1 VTATT
6 NGDSPAPAALLGVT
20 GLSVRAG
27 ERTLVAALS
36 LALWPGEFLAVLG
49 RNGCGKSLT
58 LHTLAGLRAPA
69 AGTVE
74 LGGRGL
80 GVLGRGEIAR
90 RLALLPQDREDSLPL
105 SVFET
110 TLLGRH
116 PHIGWL
122 RGESAE
128 DLRIVSAALA
138 RMGVAHCAERA
149 LGTLS
154 GGEQRRAAMAGLLAQ
169 QPAVFLLDEP
179 TNHLD
184 PHHQVD
190 VLLAFRECCATGAA
204 VIATLHDP
212 ALAERCADR
221 VLLLQGDGRWRLGAT
236 AELLNAEELSS
247 LYATPM
253 HELRGG
259 GRRAFIPA

>member
-1 VTATT
+1 MANVLLSTHM
-6 NGDSPAPAALLGVT
+6 LGVGAGKRT
-20 GLSVRAG
+20 LLAELSFELRAG
-27 ERTLVAALS
+27 E
-36 LALWPGEFLAVLG
+36 FIAVLG

-58 LHTLAGLRAPA
+58 LHTLAGLRTAA
-69 AGTVE
+69 AGTVALE
-74 LGGRGL
+74 GRGL
-80 GVLGRGEIAR
+80 SQLRRADIAR
-90 RLALLPQDREDSLPL
+90 RLAFLPQDREDSLPL
-105 SVFET
+105 SVFEAA
-110 TLLGRH
+110 LLGRH

-122 RGESAE
+122 RSESAG
-128 DLRIVSAALA
+128 DVQIVNDALA
-138 RMGVAHCAERA
+138 RMDVAGIAERA
-149 LGTLS
+149 LATLS

-169 QPAVFLLDEP
+169 QPQVFLLDEP

-190 VLLAFRECCATGAA
+190 VLLAFRERCAAGAG

-221 VLLLQGDGRWRLGAT
+221 VLLMYGDGRWRIGAT
-236 AELLNAEELSS
+236 AELLNAAELSV

-253 HELRGG
+253 NELSGG

>member
-1 VTATT
+1 MADLLLV
-6 NGDSPAPAALLGVT
+6 AAGLGVT
-20 GLSVRAG
+20 AGKRVLLADLAFELRAG
-27 ERTLVAALS
+27 E
-36 LALWPGEFLAVLG
+36 FIAVLG

-58 LHTLAGLRAPA
+58 LHTLAGLRPA
-69 AGTVE
+69 AAGHVE
-74 LGGRGL
+74 LNGQKLQRLRRGD
-80 GVLGRGEIAR
+80 VAR
-90 RLALLPQDREDSLPL
+90 HLAFLPQDREDSLPL
-105 SVFET
+105 SVFEAA
-110 TLLGRH
+110 LLGRH

-122 RGESAE
+122 RGESAA
-128 DLRIVSAALA
+128 DVQIVHSALA
-138 RMGVAHCAERA
+138 RMDVDSCAERA
-149 LGTLS
+149 LATLS

-169 QPAVFLLDEP
+169 EPRIYLLDEP

-190 VLLAFRECCATGAA
+190 VLLAFRERCSTGAG

-221 VLLLQGDGRWRLGAT
+221 VLLMYGDGRWRLGTT
-236 AELLNAEELSS
+236 AELLNAAELSL

-253 HELRGG
+253 SELSGG

>member
-1 VTATT
+1 MS
-6 NGDSPAPAALLGVT
+6 DALLATNLLAV
-20 GLSVRAG
+20 SAG
-27 ERTLVAALS
+27 KRTLLADLS
-36 LALWPGEFLAVLG
+36 LELRPGEFIAVLG

-58 LHTLAGLRAPA
+58 LHTLAGLRPAA
-69 AGTVE
+69 AGTVT

-80 GVLGRGEIAR
+80 QQLPRGEIAR
-90 RLALLPQDREDSLPL
+90 RLAFLPQDREDSLPL
-105 SVFET
+105 SVFEAA
-110 TLLGRH
+110 LLGRH

-122 RGESAE
+122 RSESAL
-128 DLRIVSAALA
+128 DVQIVNDALA
-138 RMGVAHCAERA
+138 RMGVGDFAARA
-149 LGTLS
+149 LATLS

-169 QPAVFLLDEP
+169 EPRVFLLDEP

-190 VLLAFRECCATGAA
+190 VLLAFRERCAGGAA

-221 VLLLQGDGRWRLGAT
+221 VLLMYGDGRWRLGPT
-236 AELLNAEELSS
+236 AELLNAAELSL

-253 HELRGG
+253 NELSGG

>member
-1 VTATT
+1 LTAKVLL
-6 NGDSPAPAALLGVT
+6 AATRLGVSA
-20 GLSVRAG
+20 GQRILIADLSFELR
-27 ERTLVAALS
+27 
-36 LALWPGEFLAVLG
+36 PGEFIVVLG

-58 LHTLAGLRAPA
+58 LHTLAGLRPA
-69 AGTVE
+69 ATGHVE
-74 LGGRGL
+74 LDGHRLRHLRRGD
-80 GVLGRGEIAR
+80 IAR
-90 RLALLPQDREDSLPL
+90 HLAFLPQDREDSLPL
-105 SVFET
+105 SVFEAA
-110 TLLGRH
+110 LLGRH

-122 RGESAE
+122 RRETAT
-128 DLRIVSAALA
+128 DLQIVHSALA
-138 RMGVAHCAERA
+138 RMDVDTCAQRA
-149 LGTLS
+149 LATLS

-169 QPAVFLLDEP
+169 EPQVFLLDEP

-190 VLLAFRECCATGAA
+190 VLLAFRERCSAGAG

-221 VLLLQGDGRWRLGAT
+221 VLLMYGDGRWRLGAT
-236 AELLNAEELSS
+236 AELLNAAELSL

-253 HELRGG
+253 NELSGG

>member
-1 VTATT
+1 MA
-6 NGDSPAPAALLGVT
+6 GILLAAAGLGVSA
-20 GLSVRAG
+20 GGRVLLADLSFELR
-27 ERTLVAALS
+27 
-36 LALWPGEFLAVLG
+36 PGEFIAVLG

-58 LHTLAGLRAPA
+58 LHTLAGLRPA
-69 AGTVE
+69 AAGHVQ
-74 LGGRGL
+74 LGGQALRHL
-80 GVLGRGEIAR
+80 PRGEVAR
-90 RLALLPQDREDSLPL
+90 RLAFLPQDREDSLPL
-105 SVFET
+105 SVFEAA
-110 TLLGRH
+110 LLGRH

-122 RGESAE
+122 RGESAA
-128 DLRIVSAALA
+128 DVQIVHRALS
-138 RMGVAHCAERA
+138 RMDVDDCAERA
-149 LGTLS
+149 LATLS

-169 QPAVFLLDEP
+169 EPQVYLLDEP

-190 VLLAFRECCATGAA
+190 VLLAFRERCSGGAA

-221 VLLLQGDGRWRLGAT
+221 VLLMYGDGRWRLGPT
-236 AELLNAEELSS
+236 AELLNAAELSV

-253 HELRGG
+253 NELSGG

>member
-1 VTATT
+1 MSNALLATTMLAVTA
-6 NGDSPAPAALLGVT
+6 GK
-20 GLSVRAG
+20 
-27 ERTLVAALS
+27 RTLLADLS
-36 LALWPGEFLAVLG
+36 LELRPGEFIAVLG

-58 LHTLAGLRAPA
+58 LHTLAGLRPAA
-69 AGTVE
+69 AGTVLLE
-74 LGGRGL
+74 GRAL
-80 GVLGRGEIAR
+80 QRLRRGDIAR
-90 RLALLPQDREDSLPL
+90 RLAFLPQDREDSLPL
-105 SVFET
+105 SVFEAA
-110 TLLGRH
+110 LLGRH

-122 RGESAE
+122 RGESAF
-128 DLRIVSAALA
+128 DVQIVNAALA
-138 RMGVAHCAERA
+138 RMDVGDCAARA
-149 LGTLS
+149 LATLS

-169 QPAVFLLDEP
+169 EPGVFLLDEP

-190 VLLAFRECCATGAA
+190 VLLAFRERCAAGAA

-221 VLLLQGDGRWRLGAT
+221 VLLMYGDGRWRLGLT
-236 AELLNAEELSS
+236 AELLNAAELSL

-253 HELRGG
+253 NELSGG

>member
-1 VTATT
+1 L
-6 NGDSPAPAALLGVT
+6 NGADGHSPALLSTIELGVH
-20 GLSVRAG
+20 AG
-27 ERTLVAALS
+27 ERVLLTNLS
-36 LALWPGEFLAVLG
+36 LAVQPGEFIAVLG

-58 LHTLAGLRAPA
+58 LHTLAGLRTPA
-69 AGTVE
+69 TGAVALAGT
-74 LGGRGL
+74 GL
-80 GVLGRGEIAR
+80 QQLGRAEIAR
-90 RLALLPQDREDSLPL
+90 RLAFLPQDREDSLPL

-110 TLLGRH
+110 ALLGRH

-122 RGESAE
+122 RSESAS
-128 DLRIVSAALA
+128 DLQIVAAALA
-138 RMGVAHCAERA
+138 RMGVDSCAARA
-149 LGTLS
+149 FGTLS

-169 QPAVFLLDEP
+169 QPQVFLLDEP

-190 VLLAFRECCATGAA
+190 VLLAFRERCAAGAA

-221 VLLLQGDGRWRLGAT
+221 VLLMYGDGRWRLGAT
-236 AELLNAEELSS
+236 AEVLNAAELSL
-247 LYATPM
+247 LYATPIS
-253 HELRGG
+253 ELAGG

>member
-1 VTATT
+1 MSA
-6 NGDSPAPAALLGVT
+6 GKRSLLAD
-20 GLSVRAG
+20 LSF
-27 ERTLVAALS
+27 ELQ
-36 LALWPGEFLAVLG
+36 PGEFIAVLG

-58 LHTLAGLRAPA
+58 PAHPRRTAAGRRGLRRTPRSEDSGTCAAARSPA
-69 AGTVE
+69 Q
-74 LGGRGL
+74 
-80 GVLGRGEIAR
+80 
-90 RLALLPQDREDSLPL
+90 LAFLPQDREDSLPL
-105 SVFET
+105 SVFEAA
-110 TLLGRH
+110 LLGRH

-122 RGESAE
+122 RSESAA
-128 DLRIVSAALA
+128 DVKIVHGALA
-138 RMGVAHCAERA
+138 RMDVGDCAERA
-149 LGTLS
+149 LATLS

-169 QPAVFLLDEP
+169 EPEVYLLDEP

-190 VLLAFRECCATGAA
+190 VLLAFRERCSSGAG

-221 VLLLQGDGRWRLGAT
+221 VLLMYGDGRWRLGAT
-236 AELLNAEELSS
+236 SELLNAAELSL

-253 HELRGG
+253 NELSGG

>member
-1 VTATT
+1 MSNTLLASTM
-6 NGDSPAPAALLGVT
+6 LGVNA
-20 GLSVRAG
+20 GRRVLLADLSFELRAG
-27 ERTLVAALS
+27 E
-36 LALWPGEFLAVLG
+36 FIAVLG

-58 LHTLAGLRAPA
+58 LHTLAGLRPA
-69 AGTVE
+69 ATGRVALE
-74 LGGRGL
+74 GRGL
-80 GVLGRGEIAR
+80 QQLRRSDIAR
-90 RLALLPQDREDSLPL
+90 RLAFLPQDREDSLPL
-105 SVFET
+105 SVFEAA
-110 TLLGRH
+110 LLGRH

-122 RGESAE
+122 RGETAA
-128 DLRIVSAALA
+128 DVQIVYDALA
-138 RMGVAHCAERA
+138 RMDVGSCAARA

-169 QPAVFLLDEP
+169 EPRVFLLDEP

-190 VLLAFRECCATGAA
+190 VLLAFRERCAAGAA

-221 VLLLQGDGRWRLGAT
+221 VLLMYGDGRWRLGPT
-236 AELLNAEELSS
+236 TELLNAAELSV

-253 HELRGG
+253 NELSGG
-259 GRRAFIPA
+259 GRRAFVPA

>member
-1 VTATT
+1 MAKVLLSTHM
-6 NGDSPAPAALLGVT
+6 LGVGAGKRT
-20 GLSVRAG
+20 LLAELSFELRAG
-27 ERTLVAALS
+27 E
-36 LALWPGEFLAVLG
+36 FIAVLG

-58 LHTLAGLRAPA
+58 LHTLAGLRPAA
-69 AGTVE
+69 AGTVALE
-74 LGGRGL
+74 GHGL
-80 GVLGRGEIAR
+80 SQLRRTDIAR
-90 RLALLPQDREDSLPL
+90 RLAFLPQDREDSLPL
-105 SVFET
+105 SVFEAA
-110 TLLGRH
+110 LLGRH

-122 RGESAE
+122 RSESAG
-128 DLRIVSAALA
+128 DVQIVNEALA
-138 RMGVAHCAERA
+138 RMDVGGIAERA
-149 LGTLS
+149 LATLS

-169 QPAVFLLDEP
+169 QPQVFLLDEP

-190 VLLAFRECCATGAA
+190 VLLAFRERCATGAG

-221 VLLLQGDGRWRLGAT
+221 VLMMYGDGRWRLGPT
-236 AELLNAEELSS
+236 AELLNAAELSL

-253 HELRGG
+253 NELSGG

>member
-1 VTATT
+1 MARVLLSTHM
-6 NGDSPAPAALLGVT
+6 LGVGAGKRT
-20 GLSVRAG
+20 LLAQLSFELRAG
-27 ERTLVAALS
+27 E
-36 LALWPGEFLAVLG
+36 FIAVLG

-58 LHTLAGLRAPA
+58 LHTLAGLRPA
-69 AGTVE
+69 ASGTVALE
-74 LGGRGL
+74 GHGL
-80 GVLGRGEIAR
+80 SQLRRTDIAR
-90 RLALLPQDREDSLPL
+90 RLAFLPQDREDSLPL
-105 SVFET
+105 SVFEAA
-110 TLLGRH
+110 LLGRH

-122 RGESAE
+122 RSESAG
-128 DLRIVSAALA
+128 DVQIVNEALA
-138 RMGVAHCAERA
+138 RMDIGGIAERA
-149 LGTLS
+149 LATLS

-169 QPAVFLLDEP
+169 QPQVFLLDEP

-190 VLLAFRECCATGAA
+190 VLLAFRERCATGAG

-221 VLLLQGDGRWRLGAT
+221 VLMMYGDGRWRLGPT
-236 AELLNAEELSS
+236 AKLLNAAELSL

-253 HELRGG
+253 NELSGG

>member
-1 VTATT
+1 MSSALLATT
-6 NGDSPAPAALLGVT
+6 D
-20 GLSVRAG
+20 LSVQAG
-27 ERTLVAALS
+27 ERML
-36 LALWPGEFLAVLG
+36 LAGLNLELRPGDFIAVLG

-58 LHTLAGLRAPA
+58 LHTLAGLRAAA
-69 AGTVE
+69 AGRVE
-74 LGGRGL
+74 LSGREL
-80 GVLGRGEIAR
+80 HELGRGEIAR
-90 RLALLPQDREDSLPL
+90 RLAFLPQDREDTLPL

-110 TLLGRH
+110 ALLGRH

-122 RGESAE
+122 RGESAS
-128 DLRIVSAALA
+128 DVRIVSAALA
-138 RMGVAHCAERA
+138 RMGVDNCAARA

-169 QPAVFLLDEP
+169 EPQVFLLDEP

-190 VLLAFRECCATGAA
+190 VLLAFRERCAHGAA

-221 VLLLQGDGRWRLGAT
+221 VLLMYGDGRWRLGPT
-236 AELLNAEELSS
+236 AELLNAAELSL

-253 HELRGG
+253 NELSGG

>member
-1 VTATT
+1 MSAVLLSAQALSVQAD
-6 NGDSPAPAALLGVT
+6 GRALLT
-20 GLSVRAG
+20 
-27 ERTLVAALS
+27 ALEF
-36 LALWPGEFLAVLG
+36 ALHPGEFLAVLG
-49 RNGCGKSLT
+49 RNGSGKSLT
-58 LHTLAGLRAPA
+58 LHTLAGLRPPA
-69 AGTVE
+69 GGAVL
-74 LGGRGL
+74 LGDSAL
-80 GVLGRGEIAR
+80 TQLPRGEIAR
-90 RLALLPQDREDSLPL
+90 RLAFLPQDREDALPL
-105 SVFET
+105 SVYEA

-122 RGESAE
+122 NGESPRDHA
-128 DLRIVSAALA
+128 IAQSALE
-138 RMGVAHCAERA
+138 RMGVAQCGTRLLA
-149 LGTLS
+149 TLS

-169 QPAVFLLDEP
+169 EPQVYLLDEP

-190 VLLAFRECCATGAA
+190 VLLAFRERCAAGAA

-221 VLLLQGDGRWRLGAT
+221 VLLMHGDGRWRLGAT
-236 AELLNAEELSS
+236 HEVLNAAELSL

-253 HELRGG
+253 QELSGS

>member
-1 VTATT
+1 MP
-6 NGDSPAPAALLGVT
+6 DALLTTSRLGV
-20 GLSVRAG
+20 SAG
-27 ERTLVAALS
+27 RRNLLADLS
-36 LALWPGEFLAVLG
+36 LDLQPGEFIAVLG

-58 LHTLAGLRAPA
+58 LHTLAGLRPPA
-69 AGTVE
+69 TGSVALAGRT
-74 LGGRGL
+74 LKQLSRGD
-80 GVLGRGEIAR
+80 IAR
-90 RLALLPQDREDSLPL
+90 RLAFLPQDREDALPL
-105 SVFET
+105 SVFEAA
-110 TLLGRH
+110 LLGRH

-122 RGESAE
+122 RGES
-128 DLRIVSAALA
+128 DGDVRIVNKALA
-138 RMGVAHCAERA
+138 RMDVDSFAARELA
-149 LGTLS
+149 TLS

-169 QPAVFLLDEP
+169 EPQVFLLDEP

-190 VLLAFRECCATGAA
+190 VLLAFRERCAAGAA

-221 VLLLQGDGRWRLGAT
+221 VLLMYGDGRWRLGPT
-236 AELLNAEELSS
+236 AELLNAAELSL

-253 HELRGG
+253 NELSGG

>member
-1 VTATT
+1 M
-6 NGDSPAPAALLGVT
+6 GAALLATAGLGV
-20 GLSVRAG
+20 SAG
-27 ERTLVAALS
+27 KRDLLVDFSFELR
-36 LALWPGEFLAVLG
+36 PGEFIAVLG

-58 LHTLAGLRAPA
+58 LHTLAGLRGAA
-69 AGTVE
+69 AGFVE
-74 LGGRGL
+74 LRGQKL
-80 GVLGRGEIAR
+80 QQLRRGEIAR
-90 RLALLPQDREDSLPL
+90 QLAFLPQDREDSLPL
-105 SVFET
+105 SVFEAA
-110 TLLGRH
+110 LLGRH

-122 RGESAE
+122 RSESAS
-128 DLRIVSAALA
+128 DMRIVHAALA
-138 RMGVAHCAERA
+138 RMGVDDCEERA
-149 LGTLS
+149 LATLS

-169 QPAVFLLDEP
+169 EPQVYLLDEP

-190 VLLAFRECCATGAA
+190 VLLAFRERCSGGAG

-221 VLLLQGDGRWRLGAT
+221 VLLMYGDGRWRLGAT
-236 AELLNAEELSS
+236 SELLNAAELSL

-253 HELRGG
+253 NELSGG